1 MFKHIAI
8 VSTFAMLMMAA
19 VTAQGQTSDYRT
31 LFTFSAPVMLPGL
44 TLPAGT
50 YVFRLADPNSSRKVI
65 NVLSA
70 DGKRSL
76 AMLHTIPN
84 RLLRAPQDPEV
95 AFMEAAA
102 GGPLPIKTWWYPGTA
117 IGYEFIYPRSQAL
130 TLAKITSEPVLTT
143 NTESTDLETAELAR
157 ITASGPAAPVVV
169 DDNAAPIAAASGRV
183 QRGEIV
189 VDAGVAPE
197 GQQARADQGPVGPE
211 ARTRLPQTASPLP
224 TVALLG
230 GAALVTGFGMLFWRR
245 RTLPITRG
253 Q

>member
-8 VSTFAMLMMAA
+8 VSTFAMFMMAA

-84 RLLRAPQDPEV
+84 RLLKAPQDPEV

-102 GGPLPIKTWWYPGTA
+102 GGPLPIKTWWYPGKA

-143 NTESTDLETAELAR
+143 NTESTDLETADLAR

-169 DDNAAPIAAASGRV
+169 DENSAPIAIATERV

-189 VDAGVAPE
+189 ADAGVAPA
-197 GQQARADQGPVGPE
+197 GQQARADQEPVRQE
-211 ARTRLPQTASPLP
+211 ARTRLPQTASPIA
-224 TVALLG
+224 TVALSG
-230 GAALVTGFGMLFWRR
+230 GAALVAGFGLMFWRR
-245 RTLPITRG
+245 RTMR
-253 Q
+253 

>member
-1 MFKHIAI
+1 MFKHIAML
-8 VSTFAMLMMAA
+8 STFGMLMVAA

-95 AFMEAAA
+95 AFMETAA
-102 GGPLPIKTWWYPGTA
+102 GGPLPIKTWWYPGKA

-130 TLAKITSEPVLTT
+130 TLTKVTSEPVLTT

-157 ITASGPAAPVVV
+157 ITAAGAAAPVVV
-169 DDNAAPIAAASGRV
+169 DDPSPIAIPTERV

-197 GQQARADQGPVGPE
+197 GQQVRADREPVGPA
-211 ARTRLPQTASPLP
+211 ARTRLPQTASPMP

-230 GAALVTGFGMLFWRR
+230 GAALVSGFGMMFWRR